1 MSLIGELLISFMKS
15 ADFEIEISKKFNL
28 ERIIEKECYKAL
40 EEIKEI
46 ILNDELEDGECFAKI
61 EKIVCLFES
70 KGINCGSRHDF

>member
-1 MSLIGELLISFMKS
+1 MSLVGELLISFLKS

-46 ILNDELEDGECFAKI
+46 ILNDELEDDECFAKI
-61 EKIVCLFES
+61 EEIVCLFER